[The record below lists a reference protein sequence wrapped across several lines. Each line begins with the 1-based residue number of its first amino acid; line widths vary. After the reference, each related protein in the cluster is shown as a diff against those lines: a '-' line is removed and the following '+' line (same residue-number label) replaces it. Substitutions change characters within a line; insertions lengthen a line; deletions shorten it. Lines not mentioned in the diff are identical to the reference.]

1 MQLHL
6 KIRYPIYRKK
16 AREKKKQKV
25 VTEHGVDSNEVGG
38 QPCTGE
44 RRN

>member
-16 AREKKKQKV
+16 AREKKKQEV
-25 VTEHGVDSNEVGG
+25 VTEHGVDSNETSE
-38 QPCTGE
+38 Q
-44 RRN
+44 

>member
-16 AREKKKQKV
+16 ARVKKKQKV
-25 VTEHGVDSNEVGG
+25 VTEHGVDSNETSE
-38 QPCTGE
+38 Q
-44 RRN
+44 